1 MIRRTFVLGK
11 ILETILIKEEV
22 YIILNVLLL
31 IPVCFKGTD
40 IYSKQNFQ
48 IKIIRNELF
57 QSFLVRQFFSQ
68 ARNNPRRRKYQIK
81 ANHLV
86 RTEQFSTE
94 CHRKSKTKVITTTN
108 QNQG

>member
-11 ILETILIKEEV
+11 IVETILIKEQV

-48 IKIIRNELF
+48 IKIIRNELLE
-57 QSFLVRQFFSQ
+57 SFLVRQFFSQ
-68 ARNNPRRRKYQIK
+68 ARNNLRRRKYQS
-81 ANHLV
+81 
-86 RTEQFSTE
+86 ESS
-94 CHRKSKTKVITTTN
+94 C
-108 QNQG
+108 

>member
-31 IPVCFKGTD
+31 MPVFFKGTD

-48 IKIIRNELF
+48 IKIIRNELLE
-57 QSFLVRQFFSQ
+57 SFLVRQFFSQ
-68 ARNNPRRRKYQIK
+68 ARNNLRRRKYQS
-81 ANHLV
+81 
-86 RTEQFSTE
+86 ESS
-94 CHRKSKTKVITTTN
+94 C
-108 QNQG
+108 

>member
-31 IPVCFKGTD
+31 MPVFFKGTD

-48 IKIIRNELF
+48 IKIIRNELLEF
-57 QSFLVRQFFSQ
+57 FLVRQFFSQ
-68 ARNNPRRRKYQIK
+68 ARNNLRRRKYQS
-81 ANHLV
+81 
-86 RTEQFSTE
+86 ESS
-94 CHRKSKTKVITTTN
+94 C
-108 QNQG
+108 